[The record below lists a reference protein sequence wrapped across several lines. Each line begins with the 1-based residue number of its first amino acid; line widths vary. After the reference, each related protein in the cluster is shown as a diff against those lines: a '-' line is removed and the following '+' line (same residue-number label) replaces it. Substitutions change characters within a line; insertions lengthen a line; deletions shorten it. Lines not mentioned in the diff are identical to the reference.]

1 MIDSS
6 PQLQDQTR
14 FFDEGVYFEST
25 PQLPSTNNKSPFLQS
40 GKGKLLVV
48 LLAVFGFLLIVIG
61 LVAVFGDT
69 TTQEE
74 LPSLDDPI
82 KVNRELTETEKK
94 VQLLKDLLK
103 TADPTKEQ
111 DPFPSVDLTL
121 RLDPQE
127 R

>member
-1 MIDSS
+1 MTDKS
-6 PQLQDQTR
+6 PQMQDQTR
-14 FFDEGVYFEST
+14 FFDEGVYFESK
-25 PQLPSTNNKSPFLQS
+25 PPALASEAQVPFLQT
-40 GKGKLLVV
+40 KRGKLV
-48 LLAVFGFLLIVIG
+48 LILLPVLGFLLIIIG
-61 LVAVFGDT
+61 LAAVFGNT
-69 TTQEE
+69 ANEEE
-74 LPSLDDPI
+74 LPSLDEPI

-121 RLDPQE
+121 RLDPKE

>member
-1 MIDSS
+1 MTDKS

-14 FFDEGVYFEST
+14 FFDEGVYFESAPPT
-25 PQLPSTNNKSPFLQS
+25 PSTENQQPFLQT
-40 GKGKLLVV
+40 KRGKLV
-48 LLAVFGFLLIVIG
+48 LILLPVLGLLLIVIG
-61 LVAVFGDT
+61 LAAMFGGAPIE
-69 TTQEE
+69 EE

-82 KVNRELTETEKK
+82 KVNRDLTETEQK

>member
-1 MIDSS
+1 MTDKS
-6 PQLQDQTR
+6 PQMQDQTR
-14 FFDEGVYFEST
+14 FFDEGVYFESAMPT
-25 PQLPSTNNKSPFLQS
+25 PATGPQEPFLQT
-40 GKGKLLVV
+40 KRGKLVFILLPV
-48 LLAVFGFLLIVIG
+48 LGFLLIIIG
-61 LVAVFGDT
+61 LAAVFGGPAAE
-69 TTQEE
+69 EE
-74 LPSLDDPI
+74 LPSLDEPI

-121 RLDPQE
+121 RLDPKE

>member
-1 MIDSS
+1 MTDKS
-6 PQLQDQTR
+6 PQMQDQTR
-14 FFDEGVYFEST
+14 FFDEGVYFESSPPVPT
-25 PQLPSTNNKSPFLQS
+25 LENQQPFLQT
-40 GKGKLLVV
+40 KRGKLVLVLSAV
-48 LLAVFGFLLIVIG
+48 LGFLLIIIG
-61 LVAVFGDT
+61 LAAVFGGT
-69 TTQEE
+69 PVEEE

-82 KVNRELTETEKK
+82 KVNRELTETEQK